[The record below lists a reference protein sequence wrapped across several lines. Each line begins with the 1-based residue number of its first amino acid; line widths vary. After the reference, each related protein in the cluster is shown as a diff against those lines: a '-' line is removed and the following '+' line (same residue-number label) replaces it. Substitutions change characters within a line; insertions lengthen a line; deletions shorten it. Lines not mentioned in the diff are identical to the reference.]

1 MNFINYIPTPR
12 GRIGRTFWAVVIL
25 LVCINTIFIASYRE
39 RQLTSWHVR
48 HAQSVLFYTTQVQS
62 KKLQVRQQ
70 AWSYV
75 FLRDDYHLEEY
86 SRTVRELN
94 SSIKILSDATIN
106 DALQQERIEK
116 LKLTIGNQL
125 NFYKRMINLSQD
137 APYSAR
143 LSLIERGSN
152 GFNKEIDEH
161 LFDIRKQE
169 DQALLQQIR
178 AYAKSLR
185 LNQIMLW
192 LSLVGNW
199 SALIGFVA
207 AFSDY
212 SNTLRQQVSDR
223 TNQLNVK
230 ASELR
235 AALDEKDVLNEQLQ
249 VLNEQLQVSIRE
261 TQKKASE
268 LRAALDEKETLNEQ
282 LQVSIRETQKKASE
296 LRAAL
301 DEKETLNEQLQVL
314 NEQLQV
320 SIRETQKALSTE
332 QELNI
337 LKTQFINVVSHEYR
351 TPLTVIY
358 SSAELLSV
366 YWDRFNETKRN
377 THFQSILAQ
386 VSFMIKLLEDV
397 LIISKSDTGNIECNP
412 ESLDIRNFLEHL
424 VETLNASDK
433 GKHEI
438 NVSFITDCYT
448 YHLDKILLRFILEN
462 LISNAIK
469 YSPNGSTVSIE
480 VEELQQEIHFRIQDK
495 GIGIPE
501 QDLDRL
507 FDSFFRAENVGTVQ
521 GTGIGLAIVKRCVEL
536 HQGTI
541 EVSSMVEVG
550 TTFTVTFPIT
560 TGHGN

>member
-223 TNQLNVK
+223 TNQLNV
-230 ASELR
+230 
-235 AALDEKDVLNEQLQ
+235 
-249 VLNEQLQVSIRE
+249 
-261 TQKKASE
+261 
-268 LRAALDEKETLNEQ
+268 
-282 LQVSIRETQKKASE
+282 KASE